1 MSTAPVTIRDV
12 AKAAQ
17 VSVATVSR
25 VFNRPNLVTAALRAR
40 VQDAAD
46 RLGYL
51 ADGAARA
58 LASRRSR
65 AIGAI
70 VPTLDNPVFAACID
84 ALQQRLDEHG
94 FALLIASAGYDAA
107 RETREVRVL
116 LERGVDGLMLV
127 GADHPSAVWALI
139 ERRRPAVPVV
149 VTWSGEASR
158 STVACIGFDNR
169 AAARRLVDHLLQLG
183 HRRIAMIAGPTT
195 GNDRAMARVAGV
207 REALS
212 AVGIALAPPY
222 LTERP
227 YTVPDGHAAALV
239 LLSLPEP
246 PTAIVCGNDHL
257 ALGALAGVRSLGL
270 SVPHDVSVCGFDDL
284 DFAAYASPPLTTVR
298 VPAAEMGR
306 RAADCL
312 AAAAGRTEPPA
323 TALLE
328 APVMLRGST
337 GPPPG
342 HRATARAPAAT
353 VTRPPRRRG
362 TLRRAGGGP
371 TEGPSAPR

>member
-1 MSTAPVTIRDV
+1 MSSLAVTIRDV
-12 AKAAQ
+12 AQAAE

-25 VFNRPNLVTAALRAR
+25 VFNRPDLVTAALRAR
-40 VQDAAD
+40 VHDAAE
-46 RLGYL
+46 RLGYV

-107 RETREVRVL
+107 RETREVRLL

-127 GADHPSAVWALI
+127 GAEHPAAAWALLD
-139 ERRRPAVPVV
+139 RRSPAVPVV
-149 VTWSGEASR
+149 VTWTSEPARG
-158 STVACIGFDNR
+158 TVSCIGFDNR
-169 AAARRLVDHLLQLG
+169 AAAKRIVGHLLQLG
-183 HRRIAMIAGPTT
+183 HRRIAMIAGPTA
-195 GNDRAMARVAGV
+195 GNDRAIARVAGV
-207 REALS
+207 REALR
-212 AVGIALAPPY
+212 ATGIELGPPY

-227 YTVPDGHAAALV
+227 YTVPDGHAATVA

-257 ALGALAGVRSLGL
+257 ALGALAGARSLGL
-270 SVPHDVSVCGFDDL
+270 CVPQDVSVCGFDDL
-284 DFAAYASPPLTTVR
+284 DFAAYADPPLTTVR
-298 VPAAEMGR
+298 VPAAEMGQ
-306 RAADCL
+306 RAADYL
-312 AAAAGRTEPPA
+312 AAAAAHLQPPS

-337 GPPPG
+337 GPPPTN
-342 HRATARAPAAT
+342 REKASPAERVATRS
-353 VTRPPRRRG
+353 R
-362 TLRRAGGGP
+362 
-371 TEGPSAPR
+371 